1 MSTYIATVPVLPMFT
16 FRRAVVLS
24 VLVTVLSIY
33 FGALFNPPDNGGQNC
48 QSDPAQIA
56 RSVTSSDMQLC
67 MPETILS
74 GEYPVTP
81 PGSSSS
87 GIVRP

>member
-1 MSTYIATVPVLPMFT
+1 MTTYTDTAPVLPMVT
-16 FRRAVVLS
+16 FRHVAAGLS
-24 VLVTVLSIY
+24 ILVTALSIY

-67 MPETILS
+67 MPDTITP
-74 GEYPVTP
+74 GEYQVVP
-81 PGSSSS
+81 PQQ
-87 GIVRP
+87 